1 VCANSLY
8 VARIFKTVLAKI
20 DGAVECPILGRL
32 LGMLIVIPWGDPLR
46 TKHHGGYLLHDC

>member
-8 VARIFKTVLAKI
+8 VARIFKTILAKI